1 MQFMNALPPSIRRL
15 YLSCANEF
23 GISCV
28 NLLNSRKL
36 NKITHLEYFFD
47 VARDMRRVDESLYFK
62 EKSRGIRIEPIK
74 FEDAYQIANYFPRI
88 KNAWVPLKI
97 NTSGARKIPL

>member
-1 MQFMNALPPSIRRL
+1 
-15 YLSCANEF
+15 
-23 GISCV
+23 
-28 NLLNSRKL
+28 
-36 NKITHLEYFFD
+36 
-47 VARDMRRVDESLYFK
+47 MRRVDESLYFK